1 MRQFSYRNG
10 GNRSPRCRL
19 GTADSRA
26 ARPSRSLYGPAP
38 AAAVGRGPPSLP
50 GPGGGN
56 MAASGGVVLLLVF
69 VFGPLAASVF
79 SSSPV
84 GSPGEPRS
92 RVQVLSG
99 SNWSLVLQ
107 GQWMVEF
114 YAPWCPACQQMEL
127 IWESFAKESEQL
139 DVTVGK
145 VDVTQE
151 PGLSGRFFVT
161 TLPTIYHAN
170 DGVFR
175 RYRGSRTLEDLQSY
189 VLEKKW
195 EAVEPVAGWKS
206 PSSIMMH
213 GMAGLFHLSGCI
225 RQIHNY
231 LTDTLGIH
239 VWISYAVFVLATLL
253 IGLFLGLMLVLIS
266 DCLCPSKSNYRNETS
281 EVITKENV
289 ENAENA
295 VLEEPEEATELSA
308 DDAEEVAEVKDLS
321 EGEDA
326 PNSSVDDSE
335 EDLALGK
342 ESGEEEE
349 MEDLNEQPLADSET
363 ESSVRQRRSQVADH
377 GL

>member
-1 MRQFSYRNG
+1 M
-10 GNRSPRCRL
+10 
-19 GTADSRA
+19 A
-26 ARPSRSLYGPAP
+26 AR
-38 AAAVGRGPPSLP
+38 
-50 GPGGGN
+50 
-56 MAASGGVVLLLVF
+56 GGVALLLVA
-69 VFGPLAASVF
+69 VLGPPAASVF
-79 SSSPV
+79 SSSAV

-92 RVQVLSG
+92 RVQVLCG

-114 YAPWCPACQQMEL
+114 YAPWCPACQQIEL

-139 DVTVGK
+139 DITVGK

-225 RQIHNY
+225 RQIHDY
-231 LTDTLGIH
+231 LTGTLGFH
-239 VWISYAVFVLATLL
+239 VWISYAVFILATLL

-266 DCLCPSKSNYRNETS
+266 DCLCPSKTNYRNETS
-281 EVITKENV
+281 VITKENV
-289 ENAENA
+289 ENAENS

-308 DDAEEVAEVKDLS
+308 DDAEEAAEVKELS

-349 MEDLNEQPLADSET
+349 EADDLNERPLADSET

>member
-1 MRQFSYRNG
+1 
-10 GNRSPRCRL
+10 
-19 GTADSRA
+19 
-26 ARPSRSLYGPAP
+26 
-38 AAAVGRGPPSLP
+38 
-50 GPGGGN
+50 
-56 MAASGGVVLLLVF
+56 MAASGGAALLLAAVL
-69 VFGPLAASVF
+69 GPLAVSGF
-79 SSSPV
+79 SSSPA

-114 YAPWCPACQQMEL
+114 YAPWCPACQQIEL
-127 IWESFAKESEQL
+127 IWESFAKESERL
-139 DVTVGK
+139 DITVGK

-151 PGLSGRFFVT
+151 PGLSGRFFIT

-206 PSSIMMH
+206 PSSIVMH
-213 GMAGLFHLSGCI
+213 GMAGLFQLSGCI
-225 RQIHNY
+225 RQIHSY

-239 VWISYAVFVLATLL
+239 VWISYAIFILATLL
-253 IGLFLGLMLVLIS
+253 IGLILGLMLVLIS
-266 DCLCPSKSNYRNETS
+266 DCLCPSKSHYRDETS

-308 DDAEEVAEVKDLS
+308 DDVEEAAEVKDLS
-321 EGEDA
+321 EEDA